1 MKIMTLIGKEVPAN
15 FVPAAAVIRKGL
27 ALSGM
32 IGRKGFVGGTCGYL
46 LNFKFIFK
54 NAYRTLLLEYR
65 RG

>member
-1 MKIMTLIGKEVPAN
+1 MTLIEKEVPAN

-32 IGRKGFVGGTCGYL
+32 IGRKGFVGCICCYK
-46 LNFKFIFK
+46 LNFEFIFK
-54 NAYRTLLLEYR
+54 SVYNTLLLEYR

>member
-1 MKIMTLIGKEVPAN
+1 MTLIEKEVPAN

-27 ALSGM
+27 ALSRM
-32 IGRKGFVGGTCGYL
+32 IGRKGFVGCICCYK

-54 NAYRTLLLEYR
+54 SAYNTLLLEYR

>member
-1 MKIMTLIGKEVPAN
+1 MTLIEKEVPAN

-32 IGRKGFVGGTCGYL
+32 IGRKGFVGCICCYK
-46 LNFKFIFK
+46 LNFEFIFK
-54 NAYRTLLLEYR
+54 SAYNTLLLEYR